1 MAFQNIGIDFDG
13 VVNSLIFQENI
24 TVSVP
29 ASPNYPFD
37 AAVKTRYVVVLEDAI
52 YIDDTHPIN
61 FGGLTR
67 FFLNPRTNTMPDN
80 TFYIDPVVASSVF
93 PRPYLPSIIEFSA
106 NLAAADIVISYYSI
120 GTVLNSESIYTKSDV
135 YTKAET
141 PAAVQTAVDS
151 YKGKRYTKTLTGNAT
166 EIEITGLDT
175 NIKRY
180 KFWLEAIDNNV
191 GSTVNPITI
200 QVDAGAGYISTN
212 YRRLLLQT
220 TETAVAA
227 AVNTV
232 GTIGSVYK
240 NRQSVHIGNIQ
251 IINSK
256 IHIWSDNLYYTGA
269 NLVNN
274 KFMILNTGT
283 IAGITKIKMV
293 HSRTN
298 GFKTGSKLTI
308 EEILDGKA
316 V

>member
-175 NIKRY
+175 NVKRY
-180 KFWLEAIDNNV
+180 KVTAELINNDASLRTIDV
-191 GSTVNPITI
+191 QI
-200 QVDAGAGYISTN
+200 DAGAGYITSN
-212 YRRLLLQT
+212 YRRT
-220 TETAVAA
+220 
-227 AVNTV
+227 VNITSTSASV
-232 GTIGSVYK
+232 VNDTNITIGGIGS
-240 NRQSVHIGNIQ
+240 NDQSKFTIEIS

-256 IHIWSDNLYYTGA
+256 IIISSVANYYSNTSSVQVIYIA
-269 NLVNN
+269 N
-274 KFMILNTGT
+274 ITNTGSVS
-283 IAGITKIKMV
+283 GITKLKLIG
-293 HSRTN
+293 SAAN
-298 GFKTGSKLTI
+298 CIKTGSKLTI